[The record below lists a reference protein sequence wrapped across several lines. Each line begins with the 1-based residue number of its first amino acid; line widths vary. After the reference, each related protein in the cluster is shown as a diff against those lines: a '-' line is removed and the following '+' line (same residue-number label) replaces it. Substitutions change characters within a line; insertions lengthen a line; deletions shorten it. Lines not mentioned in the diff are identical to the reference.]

1 MARRVKVRNGRPSVA
16 VSNVEGVDSGVYELK
31 IDFVPTYRVYF
42 GKWRAGRDSAGRDFE
57 AAGHCDRRR
66 ATAWAE
72 YRRRKGRTDHYDRA
86 QQDAGFRKALLT
98 EAMNA

>member
-1 MARRVKVRNGRPSVA
+1 VKVRNGRPSVA
-16 VSNVEGVDSGVYELK
+16 VSSVEGVD
-31 IDFVPTYRVYF
+31 R
-42 GKWRAGRDSAGRDFE
+42 
-57 AAGHCDRRR
+57 AGHCDRRH

-72 YRRRKGRTDHYDRA
+72 YRRRKGEQTIYDRA